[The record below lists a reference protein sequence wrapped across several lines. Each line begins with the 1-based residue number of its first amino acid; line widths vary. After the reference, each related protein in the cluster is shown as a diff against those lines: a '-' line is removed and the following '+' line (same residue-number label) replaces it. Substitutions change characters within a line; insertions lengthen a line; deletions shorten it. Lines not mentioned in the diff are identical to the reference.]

1 MNWSQDFRF
10 AFRMIWK
17 KPWFSAAIVLTL
29 ALGMGINTT
38 VFSLVNAV
46 LFKPLP
52 FDGGERLVMVWAS
65 NPSANQYK
73 LPVSYADFSDFR
85 QGVASFEHLEAFLT
99 QSITIGEN
107 GNPPESY
114 NGAAVSAGMFP
125 MLHTQPILGRGMQL
139 ADEKPGAEQIVLISY
154 GVWKDRYGKDPN
166 VIGRAVRVNEKPGV
180 IAGVMPDGFRFPNN
194 EDIWTAIV
202 QGAATE
208 DRSKRDYGMIG
219 MLKEGT
225 SISVAQADFGVI
237 AKRLEKE
244 HPETNKN
251 QGINIQTFQQA
262 MNGGPVRLMFLLMM
276 GAVGFVLLIA
286 CANVANML
294 LSRTVERTNEVSI
307 RTALGASRWRVV
319 RQLLLESILLA
330 VMGGTL
336 GLALAAF
343 GIHAFG
349 KATENVGK
357 PYWID
362 FSMNYVVFGYFAAI
376 TVLSGIVFGIAPAL
390 SASRVNL
397 NQTLKDGGRG
407 LAGARGGY
415 LSGTLVVFQFILA
428 VALLSGAGLMIRSF
442 LAANSEFAN
451 INGEQVL
458 TTRLSLPESRYPKE
472 IKRQQFFEKLLPRV
486 TSIPGVR
493 VASLVSN
500 PPGAGGD
507 GWRFEIEGKLIAD
520 EQSRPAATG
529 IVASSGYFPL
539 LGLNLLRGRDFDDSD
554 GMPGKETVIVSKTFA
569 ARFFPNQDL
578 IGKHIRLYSA
588 EKKARPWMT
597 IIAVSP
603 DLRQLNPQQQSPGP
617 LILLPYPFE
626 SSATMFV
633 LLRTQVAPSTVTASV
648 RSEVQQMD
656 QDLPLFDTMT
666 LAAFFD
672 RSHWYLTVFGTLFL
686 IFAMVALGMAAVGL
700 YAVMAQGV
708 SRRTREIGVRIALG
722 ADLRAIV
729 RLVLGRGIIQLA
741 LGLVLGLAA
750 ALAVCRLMA
759 GFLYMV
765 SPSDPATFASVA
777 LSLVTIGLTATWL
790 PARRAARLDP
800 VKALR
805 DE

>member
-17 KPWFSAAIVLTL
+17 KPWFSAAIVVTL

-65 NPSANQYK
+65 NPAANQYRNS
-73 LPVSYADFSDFR
+73 VSYADFRDYR
-85 QGVASFEHLEAFLT
+85 QGVASFEHLETYSAH
-99 QSITIGEN
+99 SITIGEN
-107 GNPPESY
+107 GNPPERY
-114 NGAAVSAGMFP
+114 DGAEISAGMFP
-125 MLHTQPILGRGMQL
+125 MLKTQPILGRGMQL
-139 ADEKPGAEQIVLISY
+139 ADEKPGAEQVVLISY
-154 GVWKDRYGKDPN
+154 GVWKDRYGKDPG

-180 IAGVMPDGFRFPNN
+180 IAGVMPDGFRFPSH

-208 DRSKRDYGMIG
+208 DRSKREYGMIG

-225 SISVAQADFGVI
+225 SISAAQADFNVI

-244 HPETNKN
+244 YPETNKN

-262 MNGGPVRLMFLLMM
+262 MNGGSVRLLFLLMM

-319 RQLLLESILLA
+319 RQLLIESISLA

-343 GIHAFG
+343 GTYPFS
-349 KATENVGK
+349 KAVENVAGK

-362 FSMNYVVFGYFAAI
+362 FSMNYVVFGDFAAL

-442 LAANSEFAN
+442 LVANNEFAN
-451 INGEQVL
+451 INSEQVL
-458 TTRLSLPESRYPKE
+458 ATCLSL
-472 IKRQQFFEKLLPRV
+472 
-486 TSIPGVR
+486 
-493 VASLVSN
+493 
-500 PPGAGGD
+500 
-507 GWRFEIEGKLIAD
+507 
-520 EQSRPAATG
+520 
-529 IVASSGYFPL
+529 
-539 LGLNLLRGRDFDDSD
+539 
-554 GMPGKETVIVSKTFA
+554 
-569 ARFFPNQDL
+569 
-578 IGKHIRLYSA
+578 
-588 EKKARPWMT
+588 
-597 IIAVSP
+597 
-603 DLRQLNPQQQSPGP
+603 
-617 LILLPYPFE
+617 
-626 SSATMFV
+626 
-633 LLRTQVAPSTVTASV
+633 
-648 RSEVQQMD
+648 
-656 QDLPLFDTMT
+656 
-666 LAAFFD
+666 
-672 RSHWYLTVFGTLFL
+672 
-686 IFAMVALGMAAVGL
+686 
-700 YAVMAQGV
+700 
-708 SRRTREIGVRIALG
+708 
-722 ADLRAIV
+722 LRAV
-729 RLVLGRGIIQLA
+729 IQK
-741 LGLVLGLAA
+741 
-750 ALAVCRLMA
+750 
-759 GFLYMV
+759 
-765 SPSDPATFASVA
+765 SPTGNNFSKSCCQ
-777 LSLVTIGLTATWL
+777 
-790 PARRAARLDP
+790 
-800 VKALR
+800 
-805 DE
+805 E